1 MEPLF
6 KAKYEQLLDNLTEKA
21 KTGKPIDFKEYVVIK
36 LALITIFHNI
46 ILNLFVYKYNAS
58 HLLSSVVHFT

>member
-21 KTGKPIDFKEYVVIK
+21 KTGKPIDFKEYVLIK
-36 LALITIFHNI
+36 LALITI
-46 ILNLFVYKYNAS
+46 LF
-58 HLLSSVVHFT
+58 FTALH